1 MAASLVKRQWYDP
14 MKTIGKKLCLRNTI
28 SLLGPTVFLSV
39 LLLSYCGMQAG
50 EIIIAPAVEANLRH
64 DKFGR
69 DYTNLYGNSELYANL
84 NLVNDDRAVLE
95 FPMVGLPQNSV
106 ITSASLTVLVY
117 AGGGTQ
123 GATGTFVWYG
133 YTGDGSVSMSD
144 YYQQRVMLKSFNEGV
159 PPAYGYTSFDVTAF
173 VKDQYNAGTAYDGFL
188 LQALSQDVLVGFA
201 GPGSSYPQPTLKV
214 AFAPVPEPNAALFV
228 GVSAAVLV
236 WHRRIRSFWHGNRS
250 VLKRKRGS

>member
-1 MAASLVKRQWYDP
+1 MHDVVYSPWANNPVRHRRMAAGLVKRQWYDT
-14 MKTIGKKLCLRNTI
+14 MKTFGKKACLRNTI
-28 SLLGPTVFLSV
+28 SLLGPAVFLSV
-39 LLLSYCGMQAG
+39 LLPSYCGTQAG

-64 DKFGR
+64 DKYGR
-69 DYTNLYGNSELYANL
+69 DYTNLYGSFELYANL

-106 ITSASLTVLVY
+106 ITSASLTVFVW

-123 GATGTFVWYG
+123 GSIGSFVWYG

-144 YYQQRVMLKSFNEGV
+144 YYQQRVMLESFNEGV

-173 VKDQYNAGTAYDGFL
+173 VNDQYSAGTAYDGFL
-188 LQALSQDVLVGFA
+188 LQALSQNVLVGFA

-214 AFAPVPEPNAALFV
+214 AFAPVPSPTQLSSSV
-228 GVSAAVLV
+228 
-236 WHRRIRSFWHGNRS
+236 S
-250 VLKRKRGS
+250 VLLF